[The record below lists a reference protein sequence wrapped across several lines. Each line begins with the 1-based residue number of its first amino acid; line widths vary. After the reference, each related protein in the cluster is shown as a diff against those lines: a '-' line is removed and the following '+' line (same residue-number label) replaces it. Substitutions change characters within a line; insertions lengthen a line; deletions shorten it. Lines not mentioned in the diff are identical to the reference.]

1 MNIGVRVPF
10 RTSAFVFLRQPR
22 SRITGSCG
30 TSIFNFL
37 RNPHGVCHS
46 VCPNLHSHQQC
57 TCVPF
62 SPRACQHLLLLVFVC
77 IFLMISGVEHLFMCL
92 LAISMS
98 SLEKC
103 LLRPLAHFQ
112 LSFFCFAVVLYG
124 CILYILWIFNLFQIY
139 DLQIFPPIQ
148 HYAFSFCWFPL
159 LCRNFF

>member
-1 MNIGVRVPF
+1 MCTCVHIFFLHSAIAGRGGGFYIAASVNIAAVNIGVRVPF

-57 TCVPF
+57 TRVPS
-62 SPRACQHLLLLVFVC
+62 SPRACQHLLLLVFIC

-103 LLRPLAHFQ
+103 LLRPLAHF
-112 LSFFCFAVVLYG
+112 
-124 CILYILWIFNLFQIY
+124 
-139 DLQIFPPIQ
+139 
-148 HYAFSFCWFPL
+148 
-159 LCRNFF
+159 